1 MSAVSPSSS
10 LGDQACSAI
19 LAAFNSYQQSFQEI
33 TRRAQT
39 RFLLRQWHAAQQ
51 DAVERLELY
60 KLVVDALLSDVRAI
74 LGEKVLEEN
83 TWAALKSSYSQA
95 IARRDDLE
103 LAETFFNSVTRRI
116 FSTVGVDKQI
126 EFVDSDFDQQ
136 YQLPSPPV
144 FHSYILQSSPERDV
158 LTAAL
163 VDILSAT
170 PFENQYVDALAD
182 ARGAAAVIAA
192 NSHLEMGSRL
202 QRSDR
207 YIKLHLLQE
216 PGRLSHWTHL
226 YYDRSG

>member
-1 MSAVSPSSS
+1 MSAVSTSSS
-10 LGDQACSAI
+10 PGEQACSAI

-74 LGEKVLEEN
+74 LGEKILEEN
-83 TWAALKSSYSQA
+83 TWAALKASYSQA

-144 FHSYILQSSPERDV
+144 FHSHILQSSPERDK

-182 ARGAAAVIAA
+182 ARGAAAVIEQD
-192 NSHLEMGSRL
+192 SHLEMGSRL

-207 YIKLHLLQE
+207 NIKLHLL
-216 PGRLSHWTHL
+216 
-226 YYDRSG
+226 